1 MYYIFYLIHFYINLD
16 YFIFIIMMSSKLKNI
31 IYPKP
36 IPDIN
41 NYINNTP
48 KHEPTNTTYA
58 IKYLYGGIS
67 GMCGIALSHP
77 IDTIK
82 THIQTG
88 HKLNTFKPSF
98 THFYKGISAP
108 LLGVGIEK
116 ALVFGTYNY
125 MYSNTDNIPLSGA
138 LSGLVASL
146 VVTPYERIKILKQ
159 NLQVI
164 HFKDMNIKF
173 LYKGFTP
180 TFFREMPGF
189 AIYFTTYEYLKKKTF
204 TDYNKKIDYTSSF
217 LFGGASGITAWIFIY
232 PQDKIKTIL
241 QSQTHLHS
249 QCRLENYRH
258 RNIKNIINTIYN
270 SGGIKQ
276 FYSGFGWAAA
286 RAVLLHSGTFCMMEY
301 LNTTFGSRF

>member
-1 MYYIFYLIHFYINLD
+1 MYLD
-16 YFIFIIMMSSKLKNI
+16 YIIIMISSKLKNI

-36 IPDIN
+36 IPDLN
-41 NYINNTP
+41 NYTNTNTN
-48 KHEPTNTTYA
+48 TNTTTNKSYA
-58 IKYLYGGIS
+58 LKYINGGIS
-67 GMCGIALSHP
+67 GMCGILLSHP

-88 HKLNTFKPSF
+88 NKLNTFNPSF
-98 THFYKGISAP
+98 TNFYKGISAP

-116 ALVFGTYNY
+116 AIVFGTYNY
-125 MYSNTDNIPLSGA
+125 MYSKTDNIPLSGA

-146 VVTPYERIKILKQ
+146 VVTPYERIKILRQ
-159 NLQVI
+159 NSQVI
-164 HFKDMNIKF
+164 SFKDINIRF

-189 AIYFTTYEYLKKKTF
+189 AIYFSTYEYLKKKTF

-217 LFGGASGITAWIFIY
+217 LYGGIAGVTSWIFIY

-241 QSQTHLHS
+241 QSGKEKT
-249 QCRLENYRH
+249 NTI
-258 RNIKNIINTIYN
+258 NIKNIIHNIYN
-270 SGGIKQ
+270 TKGSRRGILH
-276 FYSGFGWAAA
+276 FYTGFGWAAA

-301 LNTTFGSRF
+301 LTHTFSSG

>member
-1 MYYIFYLIHFYINLD
+1 ML
-16 YFIFIIMMSSKLKNI
+16 SSKLKNI

-36 IPDIN
+36 TPDIN
-41 NYINNTP
+41 NYTNNINNTNNID
-48 KHEPTNTTYA
+48 HTYA
-58 IKYLYGGIS
+58 LKYLNGGIS
-67 GMCGIALSHP
+67 GMVGILLSHP
-77 IDTIK
+77 VDTIK

-98 THFYKGISAP
+98 TNLYKGISAP
-108 LLGVGIEK
+108 LIGVGIEK
-116 ALVFGTYNY
+116 AIVFGTYNY
-125 MYSNTDNIPLSGA
+125 IHSKTDNIPLSGA
-138 LSGLVASL
+138 ISGLMASL

-159 NLQVI
+159 NSQVI
-164 HFKDMNIKF
+164 AFRDLNIRF

-204 TDYNKKIDYTSSF
+204 TDHDKKIDYTRSF
-217 LFGGASGITAWIFIY
+217 IYGGIAGVTSWIFIY

-241 QSQTHLHS
+241 QSQLHS
-249 QCRLENYRH
+249 GIEKTSSNT
-258 RNIKNIINTIYN
+258 IKSIINTIYKN
-270 SGGIKQ
+270 GGIKH

-301 LNTTFGSRF
+301 LSNK

>member
-1 MYYIFYLIHFYINLD
+1 ML
-16 YFIFIIMMSSKLKNI
+16 SSKLKNI

-41 NYINNTP
+41 NYSNNINNTNNID
-48 KHEPTNTTYA
+48 HTYA
-58 IKYLYGGIS
+58 LKYLNGGIS
-67 GMCGIALSHP
+67 GMVGILLSHP

-98 THFYKGISAP
+98 TNLYKGISAP

-116 ALVFGTYNY
+116 AIVFGTYNY
-125 MYSNTDNIPLSGA
+125 MMSKTDNIPLSGA

-159 NLQVI
+159 NSQVI
-164 HFKDMNIKF
+164 AFRDLNIRF

-204 TDYNKKIDYTSSF
+204 TDHDKKIDYTRSF
-217 LFGGASGITAWIFIY
+217 IYGGIAGVTSWIFIY

-241 QSQTHLHS
+241 QSQLHS
-249 QCRLENYRH
+249 GIEKTSSNT
-258 RNIKNIINTIYN
+258 IKSIINTIYKN
-270 SGGIKQ
+270 GGIKH
-276 FYSGFGWAAA
+276 FYSGFGWAAG

-301 LNTTFGSRF
+301 LSNT

>member
-1 MYYIFYLIHFYINLD
+1 ML
-16 YFIFIIMMSSKLKNI
+16 SSKLKNI

-36 IPDIN
+36 LPDIN
-41 NYINNTP
+41 NY
-48 KHEPTNTTYA
+48 TNTTNTNTNTTNTNDTYI
-58 IKYLYGGIS
+58 IKYINGGIS
-67 GMCGIALSHP
+67 GMCGIILSHP

-98 THFYKGISAP
+98 TNFYKGITAP

-116 ALVFGTYNY
+116 AIVFGTYNY
-125 MYSNTDNIPLSGA
+125 MYSKTDTIPLSGA
-138 LSGLVASL
+138 ISGLVASL

-159 NLQVI
+159 NSQVVT
-164 HFKDMNIKF
+164 FKDVNIKF

-204 TDYNKKIDYTSSF
+204 TDYNKKINYTSSF
-217 LFGGASGITAWIFIY
+217 LYGGISGITAWIFIY

-241 QSQTHLHS
+241 QSQS
-249 QCRLENYRH
+249 QSGIDKNRTMNL
-258 RNIKNIINTIYN
+258 NIKSIISSIYN
-270 SGGIKQ
+270 SGGIKH

-286 RAVLLHSGTFCMMEY
+286 RAVLLHSGTFCMLEY
-301 LNTTFGSRF
+301 LNNKY

>member
-1 MYYIFYLIHFYINLD
+1 MI
-16 YFIFIIMMSSKLKNI
+16 SSKLKNI

-41 NYINNTP
+41 NYTNTNNTT
-48 KHEPTNTTYA
+48 TNTTAATTINNNTY
-58 IKYLYGGIS
+58 ILKYISGGIS
-67 GMCGIALSHP
+67 GMCGIVLSHP
-77 IDTIK
+77 VDTIK

-88 HKLNTFKPSF
+88 NKLNTFKPSF
-98 THFYKGISAP
+98 TNFYKGISAP

-116 ALVFGTYNY
+116 AIVFGTYNY
-125 MYSNTDNIPLSGA
+125 MYSKTDNIPLSGA
-138 LSGLVASL
+138 ISGLVASL

-164 HFKDMNIKF
+164 NYKALNIKF

-204 TDYNKKIDYTSSF
+204 TDYNKKIDYISSF
-217 LFGGASGITAWIFIY
+217 LYGGISGITAWIFIY
-232 PQDKIKTIL
+232 PQDRIKTIL
-241 QSQTHLHS
+241 QSS
-249 QCRLENYRH
+249 SRSENNK
-258 RNIKNIINTIYN
+258 NIKNIINSIYT
-270 SGGIKQ
+270 SGGLKQ
-276 FYSGFGWAAA
+276 FYNGFGWAAG

-301 LNTTFGSRF
+301 LTT

>member
-1 MYYIFYLIHFYINLD
+1 ML
-16 YFIFIIMMSSKLKNI
+16 SSKLKNI

-41 NYINNTP
+41 NYTNSNNS
-48 KHEPTNTTYA
+48 HSNSTTTSYA
-58 IKYLYGGIS
+58 LKYLNGGIS
-67 GMCGIALSHP
+67 GIIGILLSHP

-88 HKLNTFKPSF
+88 HKLNTFAPSF
-98 THFYKGISAP
+98 TNLYKGISAP

-116 ALVFGTYNY
+116 AIVFGTYNY
-125 MYSNTDNIPLSGA
+125 MFSKTDNIPLSGA

-146 VVTPYERIKILKQ
+146 VVTPYERIKILRQ
-159 NLQVI
+159 NSQVI
-164 HFKDMNIKF
+164 ALKDLNIRF

-189 AIYFTTYEYLKKKTF
+189 AIYFTTYEFLKKKTF
-204 TDYNKKIDYTSSF
+204 TDYNKKIDYTRSF
-217 LFGGASGITAWIFIY
+217 IYGGIAGVTSWIFIY

-241 QSQTHLHS
+241 QSGKEKTS
-249 QCRLENYRH
+249 SNT
-258 RNIKNIINTIYN
+258 IKNIINTIYQN
-270 SGGIKQ
+270 GGIKQ

-301 LNTTFGSRF
+301 LSNNYNFSSR

>member
-1 MYYIFYLIHFYINLD
+1 ML
-16 YFIFIIMMSSKLKNI
+16 SSKLKNI

-41 NYINNTP
+41 NYT
-48 KHEPTNTTYA
+48 TNTITSNTSSTITNTYA
-58 IKYLYGGIS
+58 IKYLNGGLS
-67 GMCGIALSHP
+67 GMCGILLSHP

-98 THFYKGISAP
+98 TNFYKGISAP

-116 ALVFGTYNY
+116 AIVFGTYNY
-125 MYSNTDNIPLSGA
+125 MVSKTEHIPLSGA
-138 LSGLVASL
+138 VAGLVASL
-146 VVTPYERIKILKQ
+146 VVTPYERIKILRQ
-159 NLQVI
+159 NSQVI
-164 HFKDMNIKF
+164 NYKDVNIRF
-173 LYKGFTP
+173 LFRGLSATFT
-180 TFFREMPGF
+180 REMPGF

-204 TDYNKKIDYTSSF
+204 TNHNKKIDYSSSF
-217 LFGGASGITAWIFIY
+217 IYGGIAGITAWVFIY

-241 QSQTHLHS
+241 QSHS
-249 QCRLENYRH
+249 GSENKS
-258 RNIKNIINTIYN
+258 IKTIISSIYTN
-270 SGGIKQ
+270 GGIKH

-301 LNTTFGSRF
+301 LSNTFGSR

>member
-1 MYYIFYLIHFYINLD
+1 MI
-16 YFIFIIMMSSKLKNI
+16 SSKLKNI

-41 NYINNTP
+41 NYTNTNTNNTT
-48 KHEPTNTTYA
+48 TNTTATTINNNTY
-58 IKYLYGGIS
+58 ILKYISGGIS
-67 GMCGIALSHP
+67 GMCGIVLSHP
-77 IDTIK
+77 VDTIK

-88 HKLNTFKPSF
+88 NKLNTFKPSF
-98 THFYKGISAP
+98 TNFYKGISAP

-116 ALVFGTYNY
+116 AIVFGTYNY
-125 MYSNTDNIPLSGA
+125 MYSKTDNIPLSGA
-138 LSGLVASL
+138 ISGLVASL

-164 HFKDMNIKF
+164 NYKTLNINF

-217 LFGGASGITAWIFIY
+217 LYGGISGVTSWIFIY

-241 QSQTHLHS
+241 QSQSGT
-249 QCRLENYRH
+249 EKN
-258 RNIKNIINTIYN
+258 RNINLNIKSIINNIYT
-270 SGGIKQ
+270 SGGIKH

-301 LNTTFGSRF
+301 LNNKY